1 MSRAAKEGLLTDQG
15 ISPTAATVGSEVQYP
30 PSGVQTYR
38 AMIQTAM
45 GGLIP
50 VDVEAATGD
59 QAAELALKQV
69 PGGKVTNIAP
79 APNQSKRD

>member
-1 MSRAAKEGLLTDQG
+1 MTREAKEGMLPAQPV
-15 ISPTAATVGSEVQYP
+15 SETAATVGNKLYGD
-30 PSGVQTYR
+30 SGPMLYR

-50 VDVEAATGD
+50 VDVEASTGD
-59 QAAELALKQV
+59 QAAELALKQI

-79 APNQSKRD
+79 APKKND